1 MFTGLGH
8 RAVSSGNNQD
18 RAVHLG
24 STGDHV
30 LDVVGVAR
38 AVDVSVMTLVGLVFD
53 VCGIDCDT
61 TGSFFRSLVDVVVRG
76 VAGLAAHCEDL
87 GDRSGQGGFAV
98 VNMADRA
105 DIDVGLVS
113 FKFCLCHWG

>member
-1 MFTGLGH
+1 
-8 RAVSSGNNQD
+8 
-18 RAVHLG
+18 
-24 STGDHV
+24 
-30 LDVVGVAR
+30 
-38 AVDVSVMTLVGLVFD
+38 MTLVGLVFD

-76 VAGLAAHCEDL
+76 VAGLAAHARTLVIAAVREV
-87 GDRSGQGGFAV
+87 FAV

-113 FKFCLCHWG
+113 FKFCLCHGDDPPFSSTVFEVPFVNYFFRLFGRLFHFTQINCS